1 MYLSYLLRWPY
12 IGHKSVLSNSLS
24 IFSNIFPLKIYILS
38 FQNAQAFA
46 SNLIFRI
53 LVNFNV
59 RGKTGIYSP
68 NCAIFTQKCL
78 HYAHN
83 KIRQNLENHVRNK
96 RLGILER
103 QNISL

>member
-46 SNLIFRI
+46 SNIIFRI
-53 LVNFNV
+53 LLDLNV
-59 RGKTGIYSP
+59 RKTRD
-68 NCAIFTQKCL
+68 L
-78 HYAHN
+78 HSFLFYKDHFF
-83 KIRQNLENHVRNK
+83 
-96 RLGILER
+96 
-103 QNISL
+103 